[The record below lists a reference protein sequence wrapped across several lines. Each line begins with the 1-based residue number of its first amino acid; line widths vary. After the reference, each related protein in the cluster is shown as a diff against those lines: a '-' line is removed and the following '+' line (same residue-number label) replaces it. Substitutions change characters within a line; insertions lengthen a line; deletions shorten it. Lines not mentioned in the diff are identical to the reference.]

1 MVMIACWKLWCG
13 VPEHFINLSCTNCG
27 AKLDVYE
34 GMERFACGYCGT
46 ELIVQRRGGTVALR
60 AVMEAVRKVQVGTDK
75 TAAGLAIARYESEL
89 NELRLSEA
97 KLSKDSSANTCTG
110 VGCGGTILVLGLF
123 LGTQGTEAGWW
134 LVLGCVA
141 LGVGLFY
148 GRREGLAEQQR
159 MRVRIRQL
167 EILVAEKKRIA
178 DS

>member
-1 MVMIACWKLWCG
+1 MVMIASWELRCG

-60 AVMEAVRKVQVGTDK
+60 AVMEAVRKVRVGTDK

-97 KLSKDSSANTCTG
+97 KLSKNSSANTCTG